1 MDTAGK
7 IKLDAQE
14 IQQISSQPIDSYFG
28 DWIHHLPAL
37 KEKYT
42 TAYPFEHVV
51 LDNFLSPAFAEA
63 LHAAFPTDTTD
74 WFVYEN
80 PIEVKYV
87 YDDIHNPQLDPLF
100 KQYFHLLSS
109 DPMVQRFRTLTDIPD
124 LTYDEYLH
132 GAGLHCH
139 PRHGKLN
146 IHLDYEKHPYSGKE
160 RRLNVIYF
168 LSKNWN
174 PEWKGSNEL
183 WDANVTQCIQK
194 TEVVFN
200 RAIVF
205 KTNDISWHGLP
216 DPLQCPDKICRMSLA
231 YYYVSPLNTSKDE
244 KEYRKKAKYTRRPC
258 DPPCDK
264 LDQLFEIRSSRRIE
278 PEDRPLYFPNWSK
291 EDG

>member
-1 MDTAGK
+1 M
-7 IKLDAQE
+7 I
-14 IQQISSQPIDSYFG
+14 
-28 DWIHHLPAL
+28 
-37 KEKYT
+37 
-42 TAYPFEHVV
+42 
-51 LDNFLSPAFAEA
+51 
-63 LHAAFPTDTTD
+63 
-74 WFVYEN
+74 
-80 PIEVKYV
+80 
-87 YDDIHNPQLDPLF
+87 
-100 KQYFHLLSS
+100 
-109 DPMVQRFRTLTDIPD
+109 QRFRTLTDIND

-139 PRHGKLN
+139 PRYGKLN

-183 WDANVTQCIQK
+183 WDAKVTQCVQK

-200 RAIVF
+200 RAIIF

-216 DPLQCPDKICRMSLA
+216 EPIQCPDKICRMSLA

-258 DPPCDK
+258 DPPCAQ
-264 LDQLFEIRSSRRIE
+264 LDQLFEIRSLRRIE
-278 PEDRPLYFPNWSK
+278 PEDRPHYFPNWSK
-291 EDG
+291 EF